1 MRNVN
6 RCDKEES
13 DTMPS
18 RLILPEAQSDQDP
31 TYTLP
36 HGEVWQRRAE
46 EIIEPVEVGSA
57 WYVLR
62 RLGAAK
68 NMLVA
73 GAVLRHASGLEH
85 PRCWG
90 PNFWLKKGQD
100 IWVATVR
107 PHGEPLITTSLER
120 LSWSEALDLWRP
132 LAEAIGRAHQRG
144 IVHGQI
150 TPWTVWY
157 DQEAERLTAIDA
169 GCWVGDHLP
178 EDREQQMFWAPE
190 LRVPPLERV
199 PSPFVDIYGLAR
211 LLIWLTRPR
220 EEAMRQQPNLT
231 GLPAFAI
238 PALDRALKAKP
249 SQRVARVEELLAA
262 TSPSLVEEYDER
274 VKGATQAE
282 ITSVLAA
289 RVSNREPIE
298 HPRMGEGIKFFLN
311 RSASQVRDGEEEQVG
326 AFFYDGVDRSLYES
340 VQWGWDGAQI
350 NLLDARLITDSQGRQ
365 FITSHRETLP
375 VLEPTFPISVSNVL
389 KAERCTSRFLVDER
403 DGGSS
408 SRALVLGN
416 IVHGLLEDLT
426 AVDPPTFEE
435 AFEARVQKARLAM
448 LGAGLVDRDLDGL
461 ERDARQHYANLQRF
475 TRARE
480 EGIEA
485 PKAMLAPSPRW
496 QGESVYNSEPHHNVG
511 WSGRHIEVTRY
522 SPLYGLEGRIDL
534 ATEDEREGVQ
544 IIELKSGKPWDGH
557 LSQVRCYTLLWD
569 GLARQRGLEVSGYV
583 LYSRHGRL
591 NAVPMDD
598 ISRERRI
605 LRARNELVAC
615 HRANVDPTFDYKPPA
630 YMDEPQ
636 NCRAASCKFR
646 KGRCQE
652 QTELLG
658 LKDNALPEDAA
669 AVGGIWRGV
678 EPEIVARAW
687 QWWRHFDRL
696 IEMERWAQNSSLG
709 AVFQQDRLGVRI
721 AERRAVTGM
730 QIIHID
736 LEAVTITFGGEGS
749 QIFSPGNRLLAHRGD
764 LHSGHVLQ
772 GYVQES
778 SQTSVTIR
786 TQAAQIAATLE
797 PEDWILDNLPARIG
811 VRHAKRAAYAF
822 LRRRD
827 PRQLGALLD
836 PENHRE
842 LFLPSS
848 TASNERR
855 LEASLSE
862 EDTPIRLRA
871 SRVPDL
877 NERQKEA
884 LDVALHSP
892 LGALIQGPPGT
903 GKTTVIAHIVRELV
917 QRGERVLVCAQTN
930 TAVDTILSKVWDAG
944 VRSFLRVGTPER
956 SPGLSTTLA
965 VSGADEALYF
975 TRTLG
980 ERISSLEELGRA
992 IATCPVLGSTTHAAV
1007 SDATFE
1013 FLDRHVGAPI
1023 FDVVIVDEASQL
1035 TEPMTL
1041 AALNLAK
1048 RFVLVGDHRQLPP
1061 IVQSEQALS
1070 AYYEGTQGE
1079 VGLLDDEDEDNI
1091 DEEARGEVDENEAPE
1106 FSSRE
1111 LASAFTLDEE
1121 LAKIGC
1127 AGLDRSLFERLANK
1141 LPHVMLEEQY
1151 RMHSD
1156 IMAFSNRAF
1165 YRGRLFAN
1173 AKVASHTLSVRE
1185 EVHVKLGETSS
1196 QALTRTLLRPDHAVH
1211 FINVF
1216 GLDAGRSN
1224 LQEARA
1230 VVSVLEDLL
1239 TPDLFLSGGEYGP
1252 KPSIGVI
1259 SPFRAQVQLLRT
1271 LADEA
1276 LGELAWDVD
1285 IDTVERYQG
1294 GERDIIL
1301 VSMVKTERAGDFL
1314 TDLQRLN
1321 VTLTR
1326 ARKKLIIFGHRPCL
1340 SLNPTMRLL
1349 LEQEETRAS
1358 EWEAKAGDS

>member
-1 MRNVN
+1 
-6 RCDKEES
+6 
-13 DTMPS
+13 MPS
-18 RLILPEAQSDQDP
+18 RLILPDNQAEQEPA
-31 TYTLP
+31 YTLP
-36 HGEVWQRRAE
+36 HGKVWQRRAE

-90 PNFWLKKGQD
+90 PNFWLTRGQEL
-100 IWVATVR
+100 WTATIR

-157 DQEAERLTAIDA
+157 DHEAERLTAIDA
-169 GCWVGDHLP
+169 GCWVGDLLP
-178 EDREQQMFWAPE
+178 ENKEQQMWWAPE
-190 LRVPPLERV
+190 LRVSPLERV

-220 EEAMRQQPNLT
+220 EEATRQQPNLT

-238 PALDRALKAKP
+238 PALDRALKAQP

-289 RVSNREPIE
+289 RVSNRQSIE

-311 RSASQVRDGEEEQVG
+311 RSSTQVRDGEEEQVG

-340 VQWGWDGAQI
+340 VQWGWDGAQV
-350 NLLDARLITDSQGRQ
+350 NLIDARLITDSQGRQ

-426 AVDPPTFEE
+426 APEPPSFEE
-435 AFEARVQKARLAM
+435 AFAQRARKARLAM
-448 LGAGLVDRDLDGL
+448 LGAGLVDRDLEGL
-461 ERDARQHYANLQRF
+461 ERDARQHYANLERF

-480 EGIEA
+480 DGVEA
-485 PKAMLAPSPRW
+485 PRAMLAPSPRW

-544 IIELKSGKPWDGH
+544 IIELKSGRPWDGH

-569 GLARQRGLEVSGYV
+569 GLAKQRGLEVSGYV

-615 HRANVDPTFDYKPPA
+615 HRANVDPTFDYRPPA
-630 YMDEPQ
+630 FMDEPQ

-646 KGRCQE
+646 KDRCQE
-652 QTELLG
+652 QTEMLG
-658 LKDNALPEDAA
+658 LKEGALPEDAA

-678 EPEIVARAW
+678 DPEIVARAW
-687 QWWRHFDRL
+687 IWWRHFDRL

-730 QIIHID
+730 EIIRID
-736 LEAVTITFGGEGS
+736 LGELTITFGGEGS

-772 GYVQES
+772 GYVQS
-778 SQTSVTIR
+778 ASQDSVTIR

-797 PEDWILDNLPARIG
+797 RDDWILDNLPARIG
-811 VRHAKRAAYAF
+811 VRHAKR
-822 LRRRD
+822 
-827 PRQLGALLD
+827 GALLD
-836 PENHRE
+836 PQANKH
-842 LFLPSS
+842 LFLPD
-848 TASNERR
+848 EQRR
-855 LEASLSE
+855 EEASSSDLAE
-862 EDTPIRLRA
+862 ADDAPVKLRP

-877 NERQKEA
+877 NERQKDA

-903 GKTTVIAHIVRELV
+903 GKTTVIAHIVRSLV
-917 QRGERVLVCAQTN
+917 LRGERVLVCAQTN

-944 VRSFLRVGTPER
+944 VRSFLRVGKPER

-965 VSGADEALYF
+965 MSGADDALYF
-975 TRTLG
+975 TQTLAEHTG
-980 ERISSLEELGRA
+980 SLEELGRA

-1007 SDATFE
+1007 GDSTFE

-1041 AALNLAK
+1041 AAINLSK
-1048 RFVLVGDHRQLPP
+1048 RFILVGDHRQLPP
-1061 IVQSEQALS
+1061 IVQSEQAIS

-1079 VGLLDDEDEDNI
+1079 PGLMEVSPRDVEPSDEDE
-1091 DEEARGEVDENEAPE
+1091 EKEALEQRARHKGTG
-1106 FSSRE
+1106 
-1111 LASAFTLDEE
+1111 AFELDETLE
-1121 LAKIGC
+1121 AIGC
-1127 AGLDRSLFERLANK
+1127 AGLDRSLFERLAGQ

-1151 RMHSD
+1151 RMHRD

-1165 YRGRLFAN
+1165 YQGRLFAN
-1173 AKVASHTLSVRE
+1173 EKVAAHGLAVNE
-1185 EVHVKLGETSS
+1185 EVHAQLEGHL
-1196 QALTRTLLRPDHAVH
+1196 AHTLLAPESAVH
-1211 FINVF
+1211 FVNVNGF
-1216 GLDAGRSN
+1216 DAGRSN
-1224 LQEARA
+1224 LLEARA
-1230 VVSVLEDLL
+1230 VLETLEDLL
-1239 TPDLFLSGGEYGP
+1239 TSELFLTGGAYGP
-1252 KPSIGVI
+1252 RPSIGII
-1259 SPFRAQVQLLRT
+1259 SPFRAQVQLIRT
-1271 LADEA
+1271 LADEH
-1276 LGELAWDVD
+1276 LGDRVWDVD

-1326 ARKKLIIFGHRPCL
+1326 ARKKLVIFGNRACL
-1340 SLNPTMRLL
+1340 GLNPTLRAL
-1349 LEQEETRAS
+1349 LEQEETCAS
-1358 EWEAKAGDS
+1358 DWEPKPGDS

>member
-1 MRNVN
+1 
-6 RCDKEES
+6 
-13 DTMPS
+13 MPS
-18 RLILPEAQSDQDP
+18 RLILPDDQAELEP
-31 TYTLP
+31 AYNLP
-36 HGEVWQRRAE
+36 HGKVWQRRAE

-62 RLGAAK
+62 RLSAAR

-90 PNFWLKKGQD
+90 PNFWITRGQEL
-100 IWVATVR
+100 WTATIR

-157 DQEAERLTAIDA
+157 DSEAERLTAIDA
-169 GCWVGDHLP
+169 GCWVGDLLP
-178 EDREQQMFWAPE
+178 EEKEQQMWWAPE

-211 LLIWLTRPR
+211 LLVWLTRPR
-220 EEAMRQQPNLT
+220 EEATRQQPNLT

-238 PALDRALKAKP
+238 PAIDRALKAQP

-289 RVSNREPIE
+289 RVSNRQSIE

-311 RSASQVRDGEEEQVG
+311 RTSTQVREGEEEQVG

-340 VQWGWDGAQI
+340 VQWGWDGAQV
-350 NLLDARLITDSQGRQ
+350 NLIDARLITDSQGRQ

-426 AVDPPTFEE
+426 APDPPSFEA
-435 AFEARVQKARLAM
+435 AFEQRARSARLAM
-448 LGAGLVDRDLDGL
+448 LGAGLVDRDLEGL
-461 ERDARQHYANLQRF
+461 ERDARQHYANLERF

-480 EGIEA
+480 DGVEA
-485 PKAMLAPSPRW
+485 PRAMLAPSPRW

-544 IIELKSGKPWDGH
+544 IIELKSGRPWDGH

-569 GLARQRGLEVSGYV
+569 GLAKQRGLEVSGYV

-615 HRANVDPTFDYKPPA
+615 HRANVDPTFDYRPPA
-630 YMDEPQ
+630 FMDEPQ

-646 KGRCQE
+646 KDRCQE
-652 QTELLG
+652 QTEMLG
-658 LKDNALPEDAA
+658 LKEGALPEDAA
-669 AVGGIWRGV
+669 AIGGIWRGV
-678 EPEIVARAW
+678 DPEIVARAW
-687 QWWRHFDRL
+687 IWWRHFDRL

-730 QIIHID
+730 QIISID
-736 LEAVTITFGGEGS
+736 LGELTITFGGEGS

-772 GYVQES
+772 GYVQSATQE
-778 SQTSVTIR
+778 SVTIR

-797 PEDWILDNLPARIG
+797 HDDWILDNLPARIG
-811 VRHAKRAAYAF
+811 VRHAKRAAYGF

-836 PENHRE
+836 PLSNKH
-842 LFLPSS
+842 LFEPDPK
-848 TASNERR
+848 RR
-855 LEASLSE
+855 LDSSLPE
-862 EDTPIRLRA
+862 EDEDAPVKLRP

-877 NERQKEA
+877 NERQKDA

-903 GKTTVIAHIVRELV
+903 GKTTVIAHIVRSLV
-917 QRGERVLVCAQTN
+917 LRGERVLVCAQTN

-944 VRSFLRVGTPER
+944 VRSFLRVGPPDR
-956 SPGLSTTLA
+956 SPGLSTTLTM
-965 VSGADEALYF
+965 SGADDALYF
-975 TRTLG
+975 TKTLAERTN
-980 ERISSLEELGRA
+980 SLEELGRA

-1007 SDATFE
+1007 GDSTFE

-1041 AALNLAK
+1041 AAINLSK
-1048 RFVLVGDHRQLPP
+1048 RFILVGDHRQLPP
-1061 IVQSEQALS
+1061 IVQSEQAIS

-1079 VGLLDDEDEDNI
+1079 PGLLDVSAQAEENSPPEADTEDKANTTDTADTEDTE
-1091 DEEARGEVDENEAPE
+1091 DASVGETPRFKAKGTG
-1106 FSSRE
+1106 
-1111 LASAFTLDEE
+1111 AFELDETLE
-1121 LAKIGC
+1121 SIGC
-1127 AGLDRSLFERLANK
+1127 AGLDRSLFERLAGQ

-1165 YRGRLFAN
+1165 YQGRLFAN
-1173 AKVASHTLSVRE
+1173 EKVAAHGLSVNQ
-1185 EVHVKLGETSS
+1185 EVRAQLQDKLTHEILSEG
-1196 QALTRTLLRPDHAVH
+1196 RAVH
-1211 FINVF
+1211 FINVNGF
-1216 GLDAGRSN
+1216 DAGRSN
-1224 LQEARA
+1224 LLEARA
-1230 VVSVLEDLL
+1230 VIDTLEDLL
-1239 TPDLFLSGGEYGP
+1239 TSELFLTGGAYGP
-1252 KPSIGVI
+1252 RPSIGII
-1259 SPFRAQVQLLRT
+1259 SPFRAQVQLIRT
-1271 LADEA
+1271 LADEQ
-1276 LGELAWDVD
+1276 LGDRVWDVD

-1326 ARKKLIIFGHRPCL
+1326 ARKKLVIFGNRACL
-1340 SLNPTMRLL
+1340 ALNPTLRAL
-1349 LEQEETRAS
+1349 LEQEETHAGT
-1358 EWEAKAGDS
+1358 WEPKPGDS

>member
-1 MRNVN
+1 
-6 RCDKEES
+6 
-13 DTMPS
+13 MPS
-18 RLILPEAQSDQDP
+18 RLILPDNQAEQEPA
-31 TYTLP
+31 YTLP
-36 HGEVWQRRAE
+36 HGKVWQRRAE

-90 PNFWLKKGQD
+90 PNFWLTRGQEL
-100 IWVATVR
+100 WTATIR

-157 DQEAERLTAIDA
+157 DHEAERLTAIDA
-169 GCWVGDHLP
+169 GCWVGDLLP
-178 EDREQQMFWAPE
+178 ENKEQQMWWAPE
-190 LRVPPLERV
+190 LRVSPLERV

-220 EEAMRQQPNLT
+220 EEATRQQPNLT

-238 PALDRALKAKP
+238 PALDRALKAQP

-289 RVSNREPIE
+289 RVSNRQSIE

-311 RSASQVRDGEEEQVG
+311 RSSTQVRDGEEEQVG

-340 VQWGWDGAQI
+340 VQWGWDGAQV
-350 NLLDARLITDSQGRQ
+350 NLIDARLITDSQGRQ

-426 AVDPPTFEE
+426 APEPPSFEE
-435 AFEARVQKARLAM
+435 AFAQRARKARLAM
-448 LGAGLVDRDLDGL
+448 LGAGLVDRDLEGL
-461 ERDARQHYANLQRF
+461 ERDARQHYANLERF

-480 EGIEA
+480 DGVEA
-485 PKAMLAPSPRW
+485 PRAMLAPSPRW

-544 IIELKSGKPWDGH
+544 IIELKSGRPWDGH

-569 GLARQRGLEVSGYV
+569 GLAKQRGLEVSGYV

-615 HRANVDPTFDYKPPA
+615 HRANVDPTFDYRPPA
-630 YMDEPQ
+630 FMDEPQ

-646 KGRCQE
+646 KDRCQE
-652 QTELLG
+652 QTEMLG
-658 LKDNALPEDAA
+658 LKEGALPEDAA

-678 EPEIVARAW
+678 DPEIVARAW
-687 QWWRHFDRL
+687 IWWRHFDRL

-730 QIIHID
+730 EIIRID
-736 LEAVTITFGGEGS
+736 LGELTITFGGEGS

-772 GYVQES
+772 GYVQS
-778 SQTSVTIR
+778 ASQDSVTIR

-797 PEDWILDNLPARIG
+797 RDDWILDNLPARIG
-811 VRHAKRAAYAF
+811 V
-822 LRRRD
+822 
-827 PRQLGALLD
+827 QLGALLD
-836 PENHRE
+836 PQANKH
-842 LFLPSS
+842 LFLPD
-848 TASNERR
+848 EQRR
-855 LEASLSE
+855 EEASSSDLAE
-862 EDTPIRLRA
+862 ADDAPVKLRP

-877 NERQKEA
+877 NERQKDA

-903 GKTTVIAHIVRELV
+903 GKTTVIAHIVRSLV
-917 QRGERVLVCAQTN
+917 LRGERVLVCAQTN

-944 VRSFLRVGTPER
+944 VRSFLRVGKPER

-965 VSGADEALYF
+965 MSGADDALYF
-975 TRTLG
+975 TQTLAEHTG
-980 ERISSLEELGRA
+980 SLEELGRA

-1007 SDATFE
+1007 GDSTFE

-1041 AALNLAK
+1041 AAINLSK
-1048 RFVLVGDHRQLPP
+1048 RFILVGDHRQLPP
-1061 IVQSEQALS
+1061 IVQSEQAIS

-1079 VGLLDDEDEDNI
+1079 PGLMEVSPRDVEPSDEDE
-1091 DEEARGEVDENEAPE
+1091 EKEALEQRARHKGTG
-1106 FSSRE
+1106 
-1111 LASAFTLDEE
+1111 AFELDETLE
-1121 LAKIGC
+1121 AIGC
-1127 AGLDRSLFERLANK
+1127 AGLDRSLFERLAGQ

-1151 RMHSD
+1151 RMHRD

-1165 YRGRLFAN
+1165 YQGRLFAN
-1173 AKVASHTLSVRE
+1173 EKVAAHGLAVNE
-1185 EVHVKLGETSS
+1185 EVHAQLEGHL
-1196 QALTRTLLRPDHAVH
+1196 AHTLLAPESAVH
-1211 FINVF
+1211 FVNVNGF
-1216 GLDAGRSN
+1216 DAGRSN
-1224 LQEARA
+1224 LLEARA
-1230 VVSVLEDLL
+1230 VLETLEDLL
-1239 TPDLFLSGGEYGP
+1239 TSELFLTGGAYGP
-1252 KPSIGVI
+1252 RPSIGII
-1259 SPFRAQVQLLRT
+1259 SPFRAQVQLIRT
-1271 LADEA
+1271 LADEH
-1276 LGELAWDVD
+1276 LGDRVWDVD

-1326 ARKKLIIFGHRPCL
+1326 ARKKLVIFGNRACL
-1340 SLNPTMRLL
+1340 GLNPTLRAL
-1349 LEQEETRAS
+1349 LEQEETCAS
-1358 EWEAKAGDS
+1358 DWEPKPGDS